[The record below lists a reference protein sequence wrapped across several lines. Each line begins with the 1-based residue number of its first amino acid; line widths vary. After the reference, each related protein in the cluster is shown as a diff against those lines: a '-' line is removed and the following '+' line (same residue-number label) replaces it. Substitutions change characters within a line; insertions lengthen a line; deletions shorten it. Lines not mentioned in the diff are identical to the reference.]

1 MKTKNLLKATVATLV
16 AGAMGLAGVG
26 SAMAADTRVDASK
39 LGAAARQTLTVAAN
53 GDISNRTLKAVP
65 LAYYSYAQTDGTNI
79 TGFDLIDAGKAS
91 AIADAL
97 TKANIDTNSKK
108 DQTAGYDYNA
118 SNPMV
123 WVVQNLLDSE
133 NSPWAGKLRDFIDQ
147 LKHETAVT
155 GDKGTA
161 FAKGRRRQD
170 MTASVRPGVYAVV
183 DTTKTGQAS
192 IVMFNGTGIDG
203 KTTLKNGAKFMP
215 YMLGTVDYK
224 VSDAGV
230 DKVITGVEDGDVD
243 EKIGEDVGIPNSLT
257 NSFEPVDEKIGE
269 DYEDEGARQAGE
281 EYYAVA
287 KTSIGKKVSFMMG
300 SGVPVWTGY
309 DHYYY
314 ALNDTYSDGLT
325 FNTDSVNV
333 TVGGKALTAGKDYK
347 VTTEAGKFH
356 ILFAPTADGSSDII
370 AAKTTFPVDAEV
382 LVTYDMTVNK
392 NAHVDGV
399 DTNTSEVEYS
409 HNPNNV
415 TDHQKTP
422 GDPTYVYVGKFTLTK
437 TDTSNA
443 PLAGAVFHIKDAK
456 NHIVKFVKVGDN
468 EYRVADS
475 TEAATASADI
485 TTTDK
490 NNGVITLKGLYGDYT
505 VTETKSPF
513 GGSILP
519 EFTLTVGVTQSKDHN
534 TSTSSLTKFKDDANH
549 LASKAGN
556 DGVTVINARNIADM
570 PKTGA
575 VWLSIFGVM
584 TVLLAGASAL
594 LLRRKA

>member
-26 SAMAADTRVDASK
+26 SAMAADTRVDESK
-39 LGAAARQTLTVAAN
+39 LGDGAAARQTLTVAAN

-91 AIADAL
+91 AIADVL
-97 TKANIDTNSKK
+97 TKANIDTKSKK

-147 LKHETAVT
+147 LKNEAAVT

-161 FAKGRRRQD
+161 FAKGAD
-170 MTASVRPGVYAVV
+170 AKHMTASVRPGVYAVV
-183 DTTKTGQAS
+183 DATKTGQTS

-203 KTTLKNGAKFMP
+203 KTTLKNGAKT
-215 YMLGTVDYK
+215 YTLGTVDYK
-224 VSDAGV
+224 VHDAEVTKG
-230 DKVITGVEDGDVD
+230 ITGVDNGDVD
-243 EKIGEDVGIPNSLT
+243 EKITRDKEAP
-257 NSFEPVDEKIGE
+257 
-269 DYEDEGARQAGE
+269 QAE
-281 EYYAVA
+281 AEYAVA
-287 KTSIGKKVSFMMG
+287 KTSIGKKVSFKMT
-300 SGVPVWTGY
+300 SKVPVWTGY

-314 ALNDTYSDGLT
+314 ALNDTYTNGLT
-325 FNTDSVNV
+325 FNADSVKV
-333 TVGGKALTAGKDYK
+333 TVNGKALTSDKDYK
-347 VTTEAGKFH
+347 VTPDGGKFH
-356 ILFAPTADGSSDII
+356 ILFAPTADNSSDLI
-370 AAKTTFPVDAEV
+370 AAKTTFPVGAEV
-382 LVTYDMTVNK
+382 LVTYNMTVNK

-409 HNPNNV
+409 HNPNTV
-415 TDHQKTP
+415 TDHEKTP
-422 GDPTYVYVGKFTLTK
+422 GDTTYVYVGKFTLTK
-437 TDTSNA
+437 TDTNKA
-443 PLAGAVFHIKDAK
+443 PLAGAMFHIKDAK
-456 NHIVKFVKVGDN
+456 SNIVKFVKVNDN

-490 NNGVITLKGLYGDYT
+490 NHGVITLKGLYGDYT
-505 VTETKSPF
+505 VTEIKSPF

-519 EFTLTVGVTQSKDHN
+519 EFTLTVGVAQSQDHN
-534 TSTSSLTKFKDDANH
+534 TSTSSLTAFGQDSNK
-549 LASKAGN
+549 LASKSSD

>member
-79 TGFDLIDAGKAS
+79 IGFDLIDASKAS

-97 TKANIDTNSKK
+97 TKASIDTKSKK

-147 LKHETAVT
+147 LKNEAAVT

-161 FAKGRRRQD
+161 FAKGAD
-170 MTASVRPGVYAVV
+170 AKHMTASVRPGVYAVV
-183 DTTKTGQAS
+183 DATTAGQAS

-203 KTTLKNGAKFMP
+203 KTTLKNGDKT
-215 YMLGTVDYK
+215 YTLGTVDYK
-224 VSDAGV
+224 VHDAAV
-230 DKVITGVEDGDVD
+230 RKAITSVENGDVD
-243 EKIGEDVGIPNSLT
+243 EKIGEGH
-257 NSFEPVDEKIGE
+257 
-269 DYEDEGARQAGE
+269 EDEGARQAGKK
-281 EYYAVA
+281 YYAVA
-287 KTSIGKKVSFMMG
+287 KTSIGKKVSFTMG
-300 SGVPVWTGY
+300 GAVPVWTGY

-325 FNTDSVNV
+325 FNPDSVNV

-409 HNPNNV
+409 HNPNTV
-415 TDHQKTP
+415 TDHEKTP
-422 GDPTYVYVGKFTLTK
+422 GDTNYVYVGKFTLTK
-437 TDTSNA
+437 TDTNNA
-443 PLAGAVFHIKDAK
+443 PLAGAVFNIKDAK
-456 NHIVKFVKVGDN
+456 SNIVKFVKVGDN

-490 NNGVITLKGLYGDYT
+490 NNGVITLKGLYGAYT

-519 EFTLTVGVTQSKDHN
+519 EFTLTVGVAQSKDHN

-549 LASKAGN
+549 LASKTSD

>member
-39 LGAAARQTLTVAAN
+39 LGDGVAARQTLTVAAN

-161 FAKGRRRQD
+161 FAKGAD
-170 MTASVRPGVYAVV
+170 AKHMTASVRPGVYAVV
-183 DTTKTGQAS
+183 DATTAGQAS

-203 KTTLKNGAKFMP
+203 KTTLKNGDKT
-215 YMLGTVDYK
+215 YTLGTVDYK
-224 VSDAGV
+224 VHDAAV
-230 DKVITGVEDGDVD
+230 RKAITSVENGDVD
-243 EKIGEDVGIPNSLT
+243 EKIGEDH
-257 NSFEPVDEKIGE
+257 
-269 DYEDEGARQAGE
+269 EDEGARQAGKK
-281 EYYAVA
+281 YYAVA
-287 KTSIGKKVSFMMG
+287 KTSIGKKVSFTMG
-300 SGVPVWTGY
+300 GAVPVWTGY

-314 ALNDTYSDGLT
+314 ALNDTYTNGLT
-325 FNTDSVNV
+325 FNTDSVKV

-356 ILFAPTADGSSDII
+356 ILFAPTADNSSDII
-370 AAKTTFPVDAEV
+370 AAKTTFPVGAEV
-382 LVTYDMTVNK
+382 LVTYTMTVNK

-409 HNPNNV
+409 RNPNIV

-422 GDPTYVYVGKFTLTK
+422 GDTNYVYVGKFTLTK
-437 TDTSNA
+437 TDTNNA

-456 NHIVKFVKVGDN
+456 NNPVKFVKVNDN

-519 EFTLTVGVTQSKDHN
+519 EFTLTVGVAQSKDHN

>member
-79 TGFDLIDAGKAS
+79 TGFDLIDADKAS

-97 TKANIDTNSKK
+97 TKANIDTKSKK
-108 DQTAGYDYNA
+108 DQTAGYDYDA

-147 LKHETAVT
+147 LKNEAAVT

-161 FAKGRRRQD
+161 FAKGAD
-170 MTASVRPGVYAVV
+170 AKHMTASVRPGVYAVV

-203 KTTLKNGAKFMP
+203 KTTLKNGAKT
-215 YMLGTVDYK
+215 YTLGTVDYK
-224 VSDAGV
+224 VSD
-230 DKVITGVEDGDVD
+230 TGVTKAITSVENGDVD
-243 EKIGEDVGIPNSLT
+243 EKIGED
-257 NSFEPVDEKIGE
+257 EHE
-269 DYEDEGARQAGE
+269 DGWPRQAGE
-281 EYYAVA
+281 KYYAVA
-287 KTSIGKKVSFMMG
+287 KTSIGKKVSFKMG
-300 SGVPVWTGY
+300 GAVPVWTGY

-314 ALNDTYSDGLT
+314 ALNDTYTNGLT
-325 FNTDSVNV
+325 FNADSVKV

-370 AAKTTFPVDAEV
+370 AAKTTFPVGTPV
-382 LVTYDMTVNK
+382 LVTYNMTVNK

-422 GDPTYVYVGKFTLTK
+422 GNTNYVYVGKFTLTK
-437 TDTSNA
+437 TDTNNA
-443 PLAGAVFHIKDAK
+443 PLAGAVFNIKDAK
-456 NHIVKFVKVGDN
+456 SNIVKFVKVNDN

-490 NNGVITLKGLYGDYT
+490 NNGVITLNGLYGDYT

-519 EFTLTVGVTQSKDHN
+519 EFTLTVGVAQSKDHN

-549 LASKAGN
+549 LASKAGD

>member
-16 AGAMGLAGVG
+16 SGAMGLAGVG

-39 LGAAARQTLTVAAN
+39 LGADARQTLTVAAN

-91 AIADAL
+91 VIADAL
-97 TKANIDTNSKK
+97 TKAHIDTQSKK

-147 LKHETAVT
+147 LKNEVAVT
-155 GDKGTA
+155 GDNGTA
-161 FAKGRRRQD
+161 FAKGAD
-170 MTASVRPGVYAVV
+170 VKHMTASVRPGVYAVV

-203 KTTLKNGAKFMP
+203 KTTLKNGDKT
-215 YMLGTVDYK
+215 YTLGTVDYK
-224 VSDAGV
+224 VSDTAV
-230 DKVITGVEDGDVD
+230 RKAITGVEDGVK
-243 EKIGEDVGIPNSLT
+243 EEEIKLEREESSGE
-257 NSFEPVDEKIGE
+257 
-269 DYEDEGARQAGE
+269 
-281 EYYAVA
+281 YAVA
-287 KTSIGKKVSFMMG
+287 KTSIGKKVSFKMT
-300 SGVPVWTGY
+300 SWVPVWTGY

-314 ALNDTYSDGLT
+314 ALNDTYTNGLT
-325 FNTDSVNV
+325 FNEDSVKV

-347 VTTEAGKFH
+347 VTTETGKFH
-356 ILFAPTADGSSDII
+356 ILFAPPADGSSDII

-409 HNPNNV
+409 HNPNIV
-415 TDHQKTP
+415 TDHEKTP
-422 GDPTYVYVGKFTLTK
+422 GDTTYVYVGKFTLTK
-437 TDTSNA
+437 TDTNNA
-443 PLAGAVFHIKDAK
+443 PLAGAVFNIKDAK
-456 NHIVKFVKVGDN
+456 SKPVKFVKVNDG
-468 EYRVADS
+468 YRVADS

-519 EFTLTVGVTQSKDHN
+519 EFTLTVGVAQSKDHN
-534 TSTSSLTKFKDDANH
+534 TSTSSLTAFGQDSNK
-549 LASKAGN
+549 LASKTSD

>member
-1 MKTKNLLKATVATLV
+1 MKNQNLLKATVATLV

-97 TKANIDTNSKK
+97 TKANIDTKSKK

-133 NSPWAGKLRDFIDQ
+133 YSPWAGKLRDFIDQ
-147 LKHETAVT
+147 LKNEAAVT

-161 FAKGRRRQD
+161 FAKGAD
-170 MTASVRPGVYAVV
+170 VKHMTASVRPGVYAVV

-203 KTTLKNGAKFMP
+203 KTTLVLKNGAKT
-215 YMLGTVDYK
+215 YTLGTVDYK
-224 VSDAGV
+224 VSDTAV
-230 DKVITGVEDGDVD
+230 RKAITGVEDGVK
-243 EKIGEDVGIPNSLT
+243 EEEIKLEREESSGE
-257 NSFEPVDEKIGE
+257 
-269 DYEDEGARQAGE
+269 
-281 EYYAVA
+281 YAVA
-287 KTSIGKKVSFMMG
+287 KTSIGKKVSFKMT
-300 SGVPVWTGY
+300 SWVPVWTGY

-325 FNTDSVNV
+325 FNADSVKV

-347 VTTEAGKFH
+347 VTNETGKFH
-356 ILFAPTADGSSDII
+356 ILFAPTADNSSDII
-370 AAKTTFPVDAEV
+370 AAKTTFPVGAKV

-409 HNPNNV
+409 HNPNTV

-422 GDPTYVYVGKFTLTK
+422 GDTTYVYVGKFTLTK
-437 TDTSNA
+437 TDTNNV
-443 PLAGAVFHIKDAK
+443 PLAGAVFNIKDAK
-456 NHIVKFVKVGDN
+456 NTPVKFVKVGNN

-485 TTTDK
+485 TTTDEK
-490 NNGVITLKGLYGDYT
+490 NGVITLKGMYGAYT

-519 EFTLTVGVTQSKDHN
+519 EFTLTVGVAQSTDHN
-534 TSTSSLTKFKDDANH
+534 TSTSSLTAFGQDSNK
-549 LASKAGN
+549 LASKSSD

>member
-39 LGAAARQTLTVAAN
+39 LGEAARQTLTVAAN

-97 TKANIDTNSKK
+97 TKAHIDTQSKK

-147 LKHETAVT
+147 LKNEAAVT
-155 GDKGTA
+155 GAKGTA
-161 FAKGRRRQD
+161 FAKGAD
-170 MTASVRPGVYAVV
+170 AKHMTASVRPGVYAVV
-183 DTTKTGQAS
+183 DTTTAGQAS

-203 KTTLKNGAKFMP
+203 KTTLKNGDKT
-215 YMLGTVDYK
+215 YTLGTVDYK
-224 VSDAGV
+224 VHDAAV
-230 DKVITGVEDGDVD
+230 RKAITSVENGDVD
-243 EKIGEDVGIPNSLT
+243 EKIGEDH
-257 NSFEPVDEKIGE
+257 
-269 DYEDEGARQAGE
+269 EDEGARQAGKK
-281 EYYAVA
+281 YYAVA
-287 KTSIGKKVSFMMG
+287 KTSIGKKVSFTMG
-300 SGVPVWTGY
+300 GAVPVWTGY

-325 FNTDSVNV
+325 FNPDSVNV

-409 HNPNNV
+409 HNPNTV
-415 TDHQKTP
+415 TDHEKTP
-422 GDPTYVYVGKFTLTK
+422 GDTNYVYVGKFTLTK
-437 TDTSNA
+437 TDTNNA
-443 PLAGAVFHIKDAK
+443 PLAGAVFNIKDAK
-456 NHIVKFVKVGDN
+456 SNIVKFVKVGDN

-490 NNGVITLKGLYGDYT
+490 NNGVITLKGLYGAYT

-519 EFTLTVGVTQSKDHN
+519 EFTLTVGVAQSKDHN

-549 LASKAGN
+549 LASKTSD

>member
-1 MKTKNLLKATVATLV
+1 MKIKNLLKATVATLV

-91 AIADAL
+91 VIADAL
-97 TKANIDTNSKK
+97 TKANIDTKSKN
-108 DQTAGYDYNA
+108 QTAGYDYNA

-147 LKHETAVT
+147 LKNEAAVT

-161 FAKGRRRQD
+161 FAKGAD
-170 MTASVRPGVYAVV
+170 AKHMTASVRPGVYAVV
-183 DTTKTGQAS
+183 DATKTGQAS

-203 KTTLKNGAKFMP
+203 KTTLKNGEKT
-215 YMLGTVDYK
+215 YTLGTVDYK
-224 VSDAGV
+224 VHDAEVTKG
-230 DKVITGVEDGDVD
+230 ITGVEDGATD
-243 EKIGEDVGIPNSLT
+243 EKISR
-257 NSFEPVDEKIGE
+257 EKE
-269 DYEDEGARQAGE
+269 
-281 EYYAVA
+281 YAVA
-287 KTSIGKKVSFMMG
+287 KTSIGKKVSFKMT
-300 SGVPVWTGY
+300 SKVPVWTGY

-314 ALNDTYSDGLT
+314 ALNDTYTNGLT
-325 FNTDSVNV
+325 FNADSVNV

-347 VTTEAGKFH
+347 VTNETGKFH
-356 ILFAPTADGSSDII
+356 ILFAPTADGSSDLI
-370 AAKTTFPVDAEV
+370 AAKTTFPVGTPV

-409 HNPNNV
+409 HNPNTV

-422 GDPTYVYVGKFTLTK
+422 GDTTYVYVGKFTLTK
-437 TDTSNA
+437 TDTKNA
-443 PLAGAVFHIKDAK
+443 PLAGAVFNIKDAK
-456 NHIVKFVKVGDN
+456 SKPVKFVKVDDN

-490 NNGVITLKGLYGDYT
+490 NNGVITLKGLYGAYT

-519 EFTLTVGVTQSKDHN
+519 EFTLTVGVAQSQDHN
-534 TSTSSLTKFKDDANH
+534 TSTSSLTAFGQDSNK
-549 LASKAGN
+549 LASKSSD

>member
-1 MKTKNLLKATVATLV
+1 MKPKNLLKATVATLV

-97 TKANIDTNSKK
+97 TKANIDTKSKK

-133 NSPWAGKLRDFIDQ
+133 YSPWAGKLRDFIDQ
-147 LKHETAVT
+147 LKNEAAVT

-161 FAKGRRRQD
+161 FAKGAD
-170 MTASVRPGVYAVV
+170 VKHMTASVRPGVYAVV

-203 KTTLKNGAKFMP
+203 KTALALKNGAKT
-215 YMLGTVDYK
+215 YTLGTVDYK
-224 VSDAGV
+224 VSDTAV
-230 DKVITGVEDGDVD
+230 RKAITGVEDGVK
-243 EKIGEDVGIPNSLT
+243 EEEIKLEREESSGE
-257 NSFEPVDEKIGE
+257 
-269 DYEDEGARQAGE
+269 
-281 EYYAVA
+281 YAVA
-287 KTSIGKKVSFMMG
+287 KTSIGKKVSFKMT
-300 SGVPVWTGY
+300 SWVPVWTGY

-325 FNTDSVNV
+325 FNADSVRV

-347 VTTEAGKFH
+347 VTNETGKFH
-356 ILFAPTADGSSDII
+356 ILFAPTADNSSDII
-370 AAKTTFPVDAEV
+370 AAKTTFPVGAKV

-409 HNPNNV
+409 HNPNTV

-422 GDPTYVYVGKFTLTK
+422 GDTTYVYVGKFTLTK
-437 TDTSNA
+437 TDTNNV
-443 PLAGAVFHIKDAK
+443 PLAGAVFNIKDAK
-456 NHIVKFVKVGDN
+456 NTPVKFVKVGNN

-485 TTTDK
+485 TTTDEK
-490 NNGVITLKGLYGDYT
+490 NGVITLKGMYGAYT

-519 EFTLTVGVTQSKDHN
+519 EFTLTVGVAQSTDHN
-534 TSTSSLTKFKDDANH
+534 TSTSSLTAFGQDSNK
-549 LASKAGN
+549 LASKSSD

>member
-39 LGAAARQTLTVAAN
+39 LGDGAAARQTLTVAAN

-97 TKANIDTNSKK
+97 TKANIDTTSKK
-108 DQTAGYDYNA
+108 NQTAGYDYNA

-161 FAKGRRRQD
+161 FAKGAD
-170 MTASVRPGVYAVV
+170 AKHMTASVRPGVYAVV
-183 DTTKTGQAS
+183 DTTTAGQAS

-203 KTTLKNGAKFMP
+203 KTTLKNGAKT
-215 YMLGTVDYK
+215 YTLGTVDYK
-224 VSDAGV
+224 VHDAEVTKG
-230 DKVITGVEDGDVD
+230 ITGVEDGATD
-243 EKIGEDVGIPNSLT
+243 EKISR
-257 NSFEPVDEKIGE
+257 EKE
-269 DYEDEGARQAGE
+269 
-281 EYYAVA
+281 YAVA
-287 KTSIGKKVSFMMG
+287 KTSIGKKVSFKMT
-300 SGVPVWTGY
+300 SKVPVWTGY

-325 FNTDSVNV
+325 FNEDSVKV

-347 VTTEAGKFH
+347 VTTETGKFH

-370 AAKTTFPVDAEV
+370 AAKTTFPVGAEV

-422 GDPTYVYVGKFTLTK
+422 GDTNYVYVGKFTLTK
-437 TDTSNA
+437 TDTNNV

-456 NHIVKFVKVGDN
+456 NHPVKFVKVNDG
-468 EYRVADS
+468 YRVADS
-475 TEAATASADI
+475 TEDATASADI

-519 EFTLTVGVTQSKDHN
+519 EFTLTVGVAQSTDHN
-534 TSTSSLTKFKDDANH
+534 TSTSSLTAFGQDSNK
-549 LASKAGN
+549 LASKSSD

>member
-39 LGAAARQTLTVAAN
+39 LGEAARQTLTVAAN

-97 TKANIDTNSKK
+97 TKAHIDTQSKK

-147 LKHETAVT
+147 LKNEAAVT

-161 FAKGRRRQD
+161 FAKGAD
-170 MTASVRPGVYAVV
+170 AKHMTASVRPGVYAVV
-183 DTTKTGQAS
+183 NTTTAGQAS

-203 KTTLKNGAKFMP
+203 KTTLKNGDKT
-215 YMLGTVDYK
+215 YTLGTVDYK
-224 VSDAGV
+224 VHDAAV
-230 DKVITGVEDGDVD
+230 RKAITSVENGDVD
-243 EKIGEDVGIPNSLT
+243 EKIGEDH
-257 NSFEPVDEKIGE
+257 
-269 DYEDEGARQAGE
+269 EDEGARQAGKK
-281 EYYAVA
+281 YYAVA
-287 KTSIGKKVSFMMG
+287 KTSIGKKVSFTMG
-300 SGVPVWTGY
+300 GAVPVWTGY

-325 FNTDSVNV
+325 FNPDSVNV

-409 HNPNNV
+409 HNPNTV
-415 TDHQKTP
+415 TDHEKTP
-422 GDPTYVYVGKFTLTK
+422 GDTNYVYVGKFTLTK
-437 TDTSNA
+437 TDTNNA
-443 PLAGAVFHIKDAK
+443 PLAGAVFNIKDAK
-456 NHIVKFVKVGDN
+456 SNIVKFVKVGDN

-490 NNGVITLKGLYGDYT
+490 NNGVITLKGLYGAYT

-519 EFTLTVGVTQSKDHN
+519 EFTLTVGVAQSKDHN

-549 LASKAGN
+549 LASKTSD

>member
-26 SAMAADTRVDASK
+26 SAMADTTRISAEDLAK
-39 LGAAARQTLTVAAN
+39 NQTLTVEAN

-65 LAYYSYAQTDGTNI
+65 LAYYSYAQTDGTDNI

-97 TKANIDTNSKK
+97 TKANIDTKSKK
-108 DQTAGYDYNA
+108 DQTAGYDYDA

-133 NSPWAGKLRDFIDQ
+133 DRPWAGKLRDFIDQ
-147 LKHETAVT
+147 LKNEAAVT
-155 GDKGTA
+155 DDNGTKFIA
-161 FAKGRRRQD
+161 TPDDNTEQ
-170 MTASVRPGVYAVV
+170 TASVRPGVYAVV
-183 DTTKTGQAS
+183 DATTAGQAS

-203 KTTLKNGAKFMP
+203 KTTLKNGDKT
-215 YMLGTVDYK
+215 YTLGTVDYK
-224 VSDAGV
+224 VHDAEVTKG
-230 DKVITGVEDGDVD
+230 ITGVEDGATD
-243 EKIGEDVGIPNSLT
+243 EKISR
-257 NSFEPVDEKIGE
+257 EKE
-269 DYEDEGARQAGE
+269 
-281 EYYAVA
+281 YAVA
-287 KTSIGKKVSFMMG
+287 KTSIGKKVSFKMA
-300 SGVPVWTGY
+300 SWVPMWTGY

-325 FNTDSVNV
+325 FNADSVKV

-356 ILFAPTADGSSDII
+356 ILFAPTADNSSDII
-370 AAKTTFPVDAEV
+370 AAKATFPVGAEV
-382 LVTYDMTVNK
+382 LVTYTMTVNK

-409 HNPNNV
+409 HNPNTV

-422 GDPTYVYVGKFTLTK
+422 GDTTYVYVGKFTLTK
-437 TDTSNA
+437 TDTNNV
-443 PLAGAVFHIKDAK
+443 PLAGAVFNIKDAK
-456 NHIVKFVKVGDN
+456 NNIVKFVKVNDG
-468 EYRVADS
+468 YRVADS

-519 EFTLTVGVTQSKDHN
+519 EFTLTVGVAQSKDHN
-534 TSTSSLTKFKDDANH
+534 TSTSSLTAFGQDSNK
-549 LASKAGN
+549 LASKTGD

>member
-26 SAMAADTRVDASK
+26 SAMADTTRISAEDLAK
-39 LGAAARQTLTVAAN
+39 NQTLTVEAN
-53 GDISNRTLKAVP
+53 GDISGRTLKAVP
-65 LAYYSYAQTDGTNI
+65 LAYYSYAQTDGINI

-97 TKANIDTNSKK
+97 AKANIELSPRN
-108 DQTAGYDYNA
+108 QTAGYDYNA

-147 LKHETAVT
+147 LKNEAAVT

-161 FAKGRRRQD
+161 FAKGAD
-170 MTASVRPGVYAVV
+170 AKHMTASVRPGVYAVV
-183 DTTKTGQAS
+183 DATKTGQAS

-203 KTTLKNGAKFMP
+203 KTTLKNGAKT
-215 YMLGTVDYK
+215 YTLGTVDYK
-224 VSDAGV
+224 VSDTAV
-230 DKVITGVEDGDVD
+230 RKAITGVEDGVK
-243 EKIGEDVGIPNSLT
+243 EEEFPLAEREASGEYL
-257 NSFEPVDEKIGE
+257 
-269 DYEDEGARQAGE
+269 
-281 EYYAVA
+281 VA
-287 KTSIGKKVSFMMG
+287 KTSIDKKVSFAMT
-300 SGVPVWTGY
+300 SWVPVWTGY

-325 FNTDSVNV
+325 FNEDSVKV

-347 VTTEAGKFH
+347 VTTETGKFH
-356 ILFAPTADGSSDII
+356 ILFAPTADNSSDLI

-382 LVTYDMTVNK
+382 LVTYNMTVNK
-392 NAHVDGV
+392 NAHVDGA
-399 DTNTSEVEYS
+399 DINTSEVEYS
-409 HNPNNV
+409 RNPNTV
-415 TDHQKTP
+415 TDHEKTP
-422 GDPTYVYVGKFTLTK
+422 GNTTYVYVGKFTLTK
-437 TDTSNA
+437 TDTNNA
-443 PLAGAVFHIKDAK
+443 LLAGAVFNIKDAK
-456 NHIVKFVKVGDN
+456 NNIVKFVKVNDN
-468 EYRVADS
+468 EYRVTDS

-519 EFTLTVGVTQSKDHN
+519 EFTLTVGVAQSKDHN

>member
-26 SAMAADTRVDASK
+26 SAMAADTRVDESK
-39 LGAAARQTLTVAAN
+39 LGDGAAARQTLTVAAN

-97 TKANIDTNSKK
+97 TKANIDTKSKK

-147 LKHETAVT
+147 LKNEAAVT

-161 FAKGRRRQD
+161 FAKGAD
-170 MTASVRPGVYAVV
+170 AKHMTASVRPGVYAVV
-183 DTTKTGQAS
+183 DATKTGQAS

-203 KTTLKNGAKFMP
+203 KTTLKNGAKT
-215 YMLGTVDYK
+215 YTLGTVDYK
-224 VSDAGV
+224 VHDAEVTKG
-230 DKVITGVEDGDVD
+230 ITGVDNGDVD
-243 EKIGEDVGIPNSLT
+243 EKITRDKEAP
-257 NSFEPVDEKIGE
+257 
-269 DYEDEGARQAGE
+269 QAE
-281 EYYAVA
+281 AEYAVA
-287 KTSIGKKVSFMMG
+287 KTSIDKKVSFKMT
-300 SGVPVWTGY
+300 SKVPVWTGY

-314 ALNDTYSDGLT
+314 ALNDTYTNGLT
-325 FNTDSVNV
+325 FNADSVKV
-333 TVGGKALTAGKDYK
+333 TVNGKALTSDKDYK
-347 VTTEAGKFH
+347 VTPDGGKFH
-356 ILFAPTADGSSDII
+356 ILFAPTADNSSDLI
-370 AAKTTFPVDAEV
+370 AAKTTFPVGAEV
-382 LVTYDMTVNK
+382 LVTYNMTVNK

-409 HNPNNV
+409 HNPNTV
-415 TDHQKTP
+415 TDHEKTP
-422 GDPTYVYVGKFTLTK
+422 GDTTYVYVGKFTLTK
-437 TDTSNA
+437 TDTNKA
-443 PLAGAVFHIKDAK
+443 PLAGAMFHIKDAK
-456 NHIVKFVKVGDN
+456 SNIVKFVKVNDN

-490 NNGVITLKGLYGDYT
+490 NHGVITLKGLYGDYT
-505 VTETKSPF
+505 VTEIKSPF

-519 EFTLTVGVTQSKDHN
+519 EFTLTVGVAQSQDHN
-534 TSTSSLTKFKDDANH
+534 TSTSSLTAFGQDSNK
-549 LASKAGN
+549 LASKSSD

>member
-39 LGAAARQTLTVAAN
+39 LGEAARQTLTVAAN

-97 TKANIDTNSKK
+97 TKAHIDTQSKK

-147 LKHETAVT
+147 LKNEAAVT

-161 FAKGRRRQD
+161 FAKGAD
-170 MTASVRPGVYAVV
+170 AKHMTASVRPGVYAVV
-183 DTTKTGQAS
+183 DTTTAGQAS
-192 IVMFNGTGIDG
+192 IVMFNDTGIDG
-203 KTTLKNGAKFMP
+203 KTTLKNGDKT
-215 YMLGTVDYK
+215 YTLGTVDYK
-224 VSDAGV
+224 VHDAAV
-230 DKVITGVEDGDVD
+230 RKAITSVENGDVD
-243 EKIGEDVGIPNSLT
+243 EKIGEDH
-257 NSFEPVDEKIGE
+257 
-269 DYEDEGARQAGE
+269 EDEGARQAGKK
-281 EYYAVA
+281 YYAVA
-287 KTSIGKKVSFMMG
+287 KTSIGKKVSFTMDG
-300 SGVPVWTGY
+300 AVPVWTGY

-325 FNTDSVNV
+325 FNPDSVNV

-409 HNPNNV
+409 HNPNTV
-415 TDHQKTP
+415 TDHEKTP
-422 GDPTYVYVGKFTLTK
+422 GDTNYVYVGKFTLTK
-437 TDTSNA
+437 TDTNNA
-443 PLAGAVFHIKDAK
+443 PLAGAVFNIKDAK
-456 NHIVKFVKVGDN
+456 SNIVKFVKVGDN

-490 NNGVITLKGLYGDYT
+490 NNGVITLKGLYGAYT

-519 EFTLTVGVTQSKDHN
+519 EFTLTVGVAQSKDHN

-549 LASKAGN
+549 LASKTSD

>member
-16 AGAMGLAGVG
+16 TGAMGLAGVG

-39 LGAAARQTLTVAAN
+39 LGEAARQTLTVAAN

-97 TKANIDTNSKK
+97 TKAHIDTQSKK

-147 LKHETAVT
+147 LKNEAAVT

-161 FAKGRRRQD
+161 FAKGAD
-170 MTASVRPGVYAVV
+170 AKHMTASVRPGVYAVV
-183 DTTKTGQAS
+183 DTTTAGQAS

-203 KTTLKNGAKFMP
+203 KTTLKNGDKT
-215 YMLGTVDYK
+215 YTLGTVDYK
-224 VSDAGV
+224 VHDAAV
-230 DKVITGVEDGDVD
+230 RKAITSVENGDVD
-243 EKIGEDVGIPNSLT
+243 EKIGEDH
-257 NSFEPVDEKIGE
+257 
-269 DYEDEGARQAGE
+269 EDEGARQAGKK
-281 EYYAVA
+281 YYAVA
-287 KTSIGKKVSFMMG
+287 KTSIGKKVSFTMG
-300 SGVPVWTGY
+300 GAVPVWTGY

-325 FNTDSVNV
+325 FNPDSVNV

-409 HNPNNV
+409 HNPNTV
-415 TDHQKTP
+415 TDHEKTP
-422 GDPTYVYVGKFTLTK
+422 GDTNYVYVGKFTLTK
-437 TDTSNA
+437 TDTNNA
-443 PLAGAVFHIKDAK
+443 PLAGAVFNIKDAK
-456 NHIVKFVKVGDN
+456 SNIVKFVKVGDN

-490 NNGVITLKGLYGDYT
+490 NNGVITLKGLYGAYT

-519 EFTLTVGVTQSKDHN
+519 EFTLTVGVAQSKDHN

-549 LASKAGN
+549 LASKTSD

>member
-39 LGAAARQTLTVAAN
+39 LGEAARQTLTVAAN

-97 TKANIDTNSKK
+97 TKAHIDTQSKK

-147 LKHETAVT
+147 LKNEAAVT

-161 FAKGRRRQD
+161 FAKGAD
-170 MTASVRPGVYAVV
+170 AKHMTASVRPGVYAVV
-183 DTTKTGQAS
+183 DTTTAGQAS

-203 KTTLKNGAKFMP
+203 KTTLKNGDKT
-215 YMLGTVDYK
+215 YTLGTVDYK
-224 VSDAGV
+224 VHDAAV
-230 DKVITGVEDGDVD
+230 RKAITSVENGDVD
-243 EKIGEDVGIPNSLT
+243 EKIGEDH
-257 NSFEPVDEKIGE
+257 
-269 DYEDEGARQAGE
+269 EDEGARQAGKK
-281 EYYAVA
+281 YYAVA
-287 KTSIGKKVSFMMG
+287 KTSIGKKVSFTMG
-300 SGVPVWTGY
+300 GAVPVWTGY

-325 FNTDSVNV
+325 FNPDSVNV

-409 HNPNNV
+409 HNPNTV
-415 TDHQKTP
+415 TDHEKTP
-422 GDPTYVYVGKFTLTK
+422 GDTNYVYVGKFTLTE
-437 TDTSNA
+437 TDTNNA
-443 PLAGAVFHIKDAK
+443 PLAGAVFNIKDAK
-456 NHIVKFVKVGDN
+456 SNIVKFVKVGDN

-490 NNGVITLKGLYGDYT
+490 NNGVITLKGLYGAYT

-519 EFTLTVGVTQSKDHN
+519 EFTLTVGVAQSKDHN

-549 LASKAGN
+549 LASKTSD

>member
-1 MKTKNLLKATVATLV
+1 MPTTLIIVAAVAILIILLATASYKVCPADRVMVITGPGGRRFV
-16 AGAMGLAGVG
+16 SGG
-26 SAMAADTRVDASK
+26 SAFIIPFIMRVDWLS
-39 LGAAARQTLTVAAN
+39 LGAVQSLL
-53 GDISNRTLKAVP
+53 RTDTPIPTKDA
-65 LAYYSYAQTDGTNI
+65 I
-79 TGFDLIDAGKAS
+79 LIDVNAVANFQIASETMTVDENGKQVK
-91 AIADAL
+91 AL
-97 TKANIDTNSKK
+97 ENAAKNYLNQSKERMEK
-108 DQTAGYDYNA
+108 DVTQ
-118 SNPMV
+118 V
-123 WVVQNLLDSE
+123 LL
-133 NSPWAGKLRDFIDQ
+133 GKLRDFIDQ
-147 LKHETAVT
+147 LKNEDAVT

-161 FAKGRRRQD
+161 FAKGAD
-170 MTASVRPGVYAVV
+170 AKHMTASVRPGVYAVV
-183 DTTKTGQAS
+183 DATKTGQAS

-203 KTTLKNGAKFMP
+203 KTTLKNGEKT
-215 YMLGTVDYK
+215 YTLGTVDYK
-224 VSDAGV
+224 VHDAEVTKG
-230 DKVITGVEDGDVD
+230 ITGVEDGATD
-243 EKIGEDVGIPNSLT
+243 EKISR
-257 NSFEPVDEKIGE
+257 EKE
-269 DYEDEGARQAGE
+269 
-281 EYYAVA
+281 YAVA
-287 KTSIGKKVSFMMG
+287 KTSIGKKVSFKMT
-300 SGVPVWTGY
+300 SKVPVWTGY

-314 ALNDTYSDGLT
+314 ALNDTYTNGLT
-325 FNTDSVNV
+325 FNPDSVKV

-347 VTTEAGKFH
+347 VTTETGKFH
-356 ILFAPTADGSSDII
+356 ILFAPTADNSSDII
-370 AAKTTFPVDAEV
+370 AAKTTFPVGTPV

-422 GDPTYVYVGKFTLTK
+422 GDTTYVYVGKFTLTK
-437 TDTSNA
+437 TDTNNV
-443 PLAGAVFHIKDAK
+443 PLAGAMFHIKDAK
-456 NHIVKFVKVGDN
+456 SNIVKFVKVNDN

-490 NNGVITLKGLYGDYT
+490 NHGVITLKGLYGDYT
-505 VTETKSPF
+505 VTEIKSPF

-519 EFTLTVGVTQSKDHN
+519 EFTLTVGVAQSQDHN
-534 TSTSSLTKFKDDANH
+534 TSTSSLTAFGQDSNK
-549 LASKAGN
+549 LASKSSD

>member
-39 LGAAARQTLTVAAN
+39 LGADARQTLTVAAN
-53 GDISNRTLKAVP
+53 DDISNRTLKAVP

-79 TGFDLIDAGKAS
+79 TGFDLIDAGKAP

-97 TKANIDTNSKK
+97 TKANIDTKSKK

-147 LKHETAVT
+147 LKNESAVT

-161 FAKGRRRQD
+161 FAKGADAQH

-203 KTTLKNGAKFMP
+203 KTTLKNGTKT
-215 YMLGTVDYK
+215 YTLGTVNYK
-224 VSDAGV
+224 VHDAEVTKG
-230 DKVITGVEDGDVD
+230 ITGVEDGDTD
-243 EKIGEDVGIPNSLT
+243 EKITSDKKAP
-257 NSFEPVDEKIGE
+257 
-269 DYEDEGARQAGE
+269 QAGE
-281 EYYAVA
+281 EYAVA
-287 KTSIGKKVSFMMG
+287 KTSIGKKVSFKMT
-300 SGVPVWTGY
+300 SKVPVWTGY

-314 ALNDTYSDGLT
+314 ALNDTYTNGLT
-325 FNTDSVNV
+325 FNPDSVKV

-409 HNPNNV
+409 HNPNTV
-415 TDHQKTP
+415 TDHEKTP
-422 GDPTYVYVGKFTLTK
+422 GDTNYVYVGKFTLTK
-437 TDTSNA
+437 TDTNNA
-443 PLAGAVFHIKDAK
+443 PLAGAVFNIKDAK
-456 NHIVKFVKVGDN
+456 SNIVKFVKVGDN

-490 NNGVITLKGLYGDYT
+490 NNGVITLKGLYGAYT

-519 EFTLTVGVTQSKDHN
+519 EFTLTVGVAQSKDHN

-549 LASKAGN
+549 LASKTSD

>member
-1 MKTKNLLKATVATLV
+1 MKTKNLLRATVATLV

-53 GDISNRTLKAVP
+53 DDISNRTLKAVP
-65 LAYYSYAQTDGTNI
+65 LAYYSYAQTDDTDNI

-97 TKANIDTNSKK
+97 TKANIDTKSKK

-133 NSPWAGKLRDFIDQ
+133 DSPWAGKLRDFIDQ
-147 LKHETAVT
+147 LKNEAAVT
-155 GDKGTA
+155 GDEGTPFTA
-161 FAKGRRRQD
+161 AQGKNNEQ
-170 MTASVRPGVYAVV
+170 TASVRPGVYAVV

-203 KTTLKNGAKFMP
+203 KTTLKNGDKP
-215 YMLGTVDYK
+215 YTLGTVNYK
-224 VSDAGV
+224 VHDAEVTKG
-230 DKVITGVEDGDVD
+230 ITGVEDGDTD
-243 EKIGEDVGIPNSLT
+243 EKITSDKKAP
-257 NSFEPVDEKIGE
+257 
-269 DYEDEGARQAGE
+269 QAGE
-281 EYYAVA
+281 EYAVA
-287 KTSIGKKVSFMMG
+287 KTSIGKKVSFKMT
-300 SGVPVWTGY
+300 SKVPVWTGY

-314 ALNDTYSDGLT
+314 ALNDTYTNGLT
-325 FNTDSVNV
+325 FNADSVKV

-347 VTTEAGKFH
+347 VTTETGKFH
-356 ILFAPTADGSSDII
+356 ILFAPTADNSSDII
-370 AAKTTFPVDAEV
+370 AAKTTFPVEAEV
-382 LVTYDMTVNK
+382 LVTYNMTVNK

-409 HNPNNV
+409 HNPNPD

-422 GDPTYVYVGKFTLTK
+422 GNTTYVYVGKFTLTK
-437 TDTSNA
+437 TATNNA
-443 PLAGAVFHIKDAK
+443 PLAGAVFNIKDAK
-456 NHIVKFVKVGDN
+456 SNIVKFVKVNDN

-475 TEAATASADI
+475 TETATASADI

-519 EFTLTVGVTQSKDHN
+519 EFTLTVGVAQSKDHN

-570 PKTGA
+570 PETGA

>member
-26 SAMAADTRVDASK
+26 SAMADTTRISAEDLAK
-39 LGAAARQTLTVAAN
+39 NQTLTVEAYE
-53 GDISNRTLKAVP
+53 DISGRTLKAVP

-97 TKANIDTNSKK
+97 TKAHIDTQSKK

-147 LKHETAVT
+147 LKNEAAVT

-161 FAKGRRRQD
+161 FAKGAD
-170 MTASVRPGVYAVV
+170 AMHMTASVRPGVYAVV
-183 DTTKTGQAS
+183 DATKTGQAS

-203 KTTLKNGAKFMP
+203 KTTLKNGAKT
-215 YMLGTVDYK
+215 YTLGTVDYK
-224 VSDAGV
+224 VSDTAV
-230 DKVITGVEDGDVD
+230 RKAITGVEDGVK
-243 EKIGEDVGIPNSLT
+243 EEEIPLAEREASGEYL
-257 NSFEPVDEKIGE
+257 
-269 DYEDEGARQAGE
+269 
-281 EYYAVA
+281 VA
-287 KTSIGKKVSFMMG
+287 KTSIDKKVSFAMT
-300 SGVPVWTGY
+300 SWVPVWTGY

-325 FNTDSVNV
+325 FNADSVKV

-347 VTTEAGKFH
+347 VTTETGKFH
-356 ILFAPTADGSSDII
+356 ILFAPTADNSSDLIT
-370 AAKTTFPVDAEV
+370 AKTTFPVDAEV
-382 LVTYDMTVNK
+382 LVTYNMTVNK

-422 GDPTYVYVGKFTLTK
+422 GNTNYVYVGKFTLTK
-437 TDTSNA
+437 TDTNNA
-443 PLAGAVFHIKDAK
+443 PLAGAVFNIKDAK
-456 NHIVKFVKVGDN
+456 NNIVKFVKVGDN

-519 EFTLTVGVTQSKDHN
+519 EFTLTVGVAQSKDHN

-549 LASKAGN
+549 LASKAGD

>member
-97 TKANIDTNSKK
+97 TKAHIDTTSKK

-133 NSPWAGKLRDFIDQ
+133 YSPWAGKLRDFIDQ
-147 LKHETAVT
+147 LKNEDAVT

-161 FAKGRRRQD
+161 FAKGAD
-170 MTASVRPGVYAVV
+170 VKHMTASVRPGVYAVV

-203 KTTLKNGAKFMP
+203 KTTLALKNGAKT
-215 YMLGTVDYK
+215 YTLGTVDYK
-224 VSDAGV
+224 VSDTTVRKA
-230 DKVITGVEDGDVD
+230 ITGVEDGVK
-243 EKIGEDVGIPNSLT
+243 EEEIKLEREESSGE
-257 NSFEPVDEKIGE
+257 
-269 DYEDEGARQAGE
+269 
-281 EYYAVA
+281 YAVA
-287 KTSIGKKVSFMMG
+287 KTSIGKKVSFKMT
-300 SGVPVWTGY
+300 SWVPVWTGY
-309 DHYYY
+309 DRYYY

-325 FNTDSVNV
+325 FNTDSVKV
-333 TVGGKALTAGKDYK
+333 TVGGKALTADKDYK

-356 ILFAPTADGSSDII
+356 ILFAPTADNSSDII
-370 AAKTTFPVDAEV
+370 AAKTTFPVDAKV

-399 DTNTSEVEYS
+399 DTNTSAVEYS

-415 TDHQKTP
+415 TDHQLQPSNTN
-422 GDPTYVYVGKFTLTK
+422 YVYVGKFTLTK
-437 TDTSNA
+437 TDTNNV
-443 PLAGAVFHIKDAK
+443 PLAGAVFNIKDAK
-456 NHIVKFVKVGDN
+456 NTPVKFVKVNDG
-468 EYRVADS
+468 YRVADS

-490 NNGVITLKGLYGDYT
+490 NNGVITLKGLYGAYT

-519 EFTLTVGVTQSKDHN
+519 EFTLTVGVAQSQDHN
-534 TSTSSLTKFKDDANH
+534 TSTSSLTAFGQDSNK
-549 LASKAGN
+549 LASKSSD

>member
-39 LGAAARQTLTVAAN
+39 LGEAARQTLTVAAN

-97 TKANIDTNSKK
+97 TKAHIDTQSKK

-147 LKHETAVT
+147 LKNEAAVT

-161 FAKGRRRQD
+161 FAKGAD
-170 MTASVRPGVYAVV
+170 AKHMTASVRPGVYAVV
-183 DTTKTGQAS
+183 DTTTAGQAS

-203 KTTLKNGAKFMP
+203 KTTLKNGDKT
-215 YMLGTVDYK
+215 YTLGTVDYK
-224 VSDAGV
+224 VHDAAV
-230 DKVITGVEDGDVD
+230 RKAITSVENGDVD
-243 EKIGEDVGIPNSLT
+243 EKIGEDH
-257 NSFEPVDEKIGE
+257 
-269 DYEDEGARQAGE
+269 EDEGARQAGKK
-281 EYYAVA
+281 YYAVA
-287 KTSIGKKVSFMMG
+287 KTSIGKKVSFTMG
-300 SGVPVWTGY
+300 GAVPVWTGY

-325 FNTDSVNV
+325 FNPDSVNV

-347 VTTEAGKFH
+347 VTTEVGKFH

-409 HNPNNV
+409 HNPNTV
-415 TDHQKTP
+415 TDHEKTP
-422 GDPTYVYVGKFTLTK
+422 GDTNYVYVGKFTLTK
-437 TDTSNA
+437 TDTNNA
-443 PLAGAVFHIKDAK
+443 PLAGAVFNIKDAK
-456 NHIVKFVKVGDN
+456 SNIVKFVKVGDN

-490 NNGVITLKGLYGDYT
+490 NNGVITLKGLYGAYT

-519 EFTLTVGVTQSKDHN
+519 EFTLTVGVAQSKDHN

-549 LASKAGN
+549 LASKTSD

>member
-39 LGAAARQTLTVAAN
+39 LGADARQTLTVAAN
-53 GDISNRTLKAVP
+53 DDISNRTLKAVP

-79 TGFDLIDAGKAS
+79 TGFDLIDAGKAP

-97 TKANIDTNSKK
+97 TKANIDTKSKK

-147 LKHETAVT
+147 LKNESAVT

-161 FAKGRRRQD
+161 FAKGADAQH

-203 KTTLKNGAKFMP
+203 KTTLKNGAKT
-215 YMLGTVDYK
+215 YTLGTVNYK
-224 VSDAGV
+224 VHDAEVTKG
-230 DKVITGVEDGDVD
+230 ITGVEDGDTD
-243 EKIGEDVGIPNSLT
+243 EKITSDKKAP
-257 NSFEPVDEKIGE
+257 
-269 DYEDEGARQAGE
+269 QAGE
-281 EYYAVA
+281 EYAVA
-287 KTSIGKKVSFMMG
+287 KTSIGKKVSFKMT
-300 SGVPVWTGY
+300 SKVPVWTGY

-314 ALNDTYSDGLT
+314 ALNDTYTNGLT
-325 FNTDSVNV
+325 FNADSVKV

-347 VTTEAGKFH
+347 VTTETGKFH
-356 ILFAPTADGSSDII
+356 ILFAPTADNSSDII

-409 HNPNNV
+409 HNPNTV
-415 TDHQKTP
+415 TDHEKTP
-422 GDPTYVYVGKFTLTK
+422 GDTNYVYVGKFTLTK
-437 TDTSNA
+437 TDTNNA
-443 PLAGAVFHIKDAK
+443 PLAGAVFNIKDAK
-456 NHIVKFVKVGDN
+456 SNIVKFVKVGDN

-490 NNGVITLKGLYGDYT
+490 NNGVITLKGLYGAYT

-519 EFTLTVGVTQSKDHN
+519 EFTLTVGVAQSKDHN

-549 LASKAGN
+549 LASKTSD

>member
-39 LGAAARQTLTVAAN
+39 LGDGAAARQTLTVAADD
-53 GDISNRTLKAVP
+53 DISNRTLKAVP

-97 TKANIDTNSKK
+97 TKAHIDTQSKK

-147 LKHETAVT
+147 LKNETAVT
-155 GDKGTA
+155 GDNGTA
-161 FAKGRRRQD
+161 FDKGAD
-170 MTASVRPGVYAVV
+170 VKHMTASVRPGVYAVV

-203 KTTLKNGAKFMP
+203 KTTLKNGDKT
-215 YMLGTVDYK
+215 YTLGTVDYK
-224 VSDAGV
+224 VHDAEVTKG
-230 DKVITGVEDGDVD
+230 ITDVEDGATD
-243 EKIGEDVGIPNSLT
+243 EKISR
-257 NSFEPVDEKIGE
+257 EKE
-269 DYEDEGARQAGE
+269 
-281 EYYAVA
+281 YAVA
-287 KTSIGKKVSFMMG
+287 KTSIGKKVSFKMT
-300 SGVPVWTGY
+300 SKVPVWTGY
-309 DHYYY
+309 DQYYY
-314 ALNDTYSDGLT
+314 ALNDTYTNGLT
-325 FNTDSVNV
+325 FNEDSVKV
-333 TVGGKALTAGKDYK
+333 AVGGKALTAGKDYK
-347 VTTEAGKFH
+347 VTTETGKFH
-356 ILFAPTADGSSDII
+356 ILFTPTADNSSDII
-370 AAKTTFPVDAEV
+370 AAKTTFPVGAKV
-382 LVTYDMTVNK
+382 LVTYTMTVNK

-409 HNPNNV
+409 HNPNTV

-422 GDPTYVYVGKFTLTK
+422 GDTTYVYVGKFTLTK
-437 TDTSNA
+437 TDTNNV
-443 PLAGAVFHIKDAK
+443 PLAGAVFNIKDAK
-456 NHIVKFVKVGDN
+456 NHPVKFVKVNDG
-468 EYRVADS
+468 YRVADS

-519 EFTLTVGVTQSKDHN
+519 EFTLTVGVAQSKDHN
-534 TSTSSLTKFKDDANH
+534 TSTSSLTAFGQDSNK
-549 LASKAGN
+549 LASKSSD

>member
-16 AGAMGLAGVG
+16 ASAMGLAGVS

-39 LGAAARQTLTVAAN
+39 LGAAARQTLTVAAD

-97 TKANIDTNSKK
+97 TKANIDTTKK
-108 DQTAGYDYNA
+108 NQTAGYDYNA

-161 FAKGRRRQD
+161 FAKGAD
-170 MTASVRPGVYAVV
+170 AKHMTASVRPGVYAVV
-183 DTTKTGQAS
+183 DATKTGQAS

-203 KTTLKNGAKFMP
+203 KTTLKNGAKT
-215 YMLGTVDYK
+215 YTLGTVDYK
-224 VSDAGV
+224 VSDTGV
-230 DKVITGVEDGDVD
+230 GKVITGVEDGDVD
-243 EKIGEDVGIPNSLT
+243 EKIAGDEADEDGP
-257 NSFEPVDEKIGE
+257 
-269 DYEDEGARQAGE
+269 RQAGE

-287 KTSIGKKVSFMMG
+287 KTSIGKKVSFKMG
-300 SGVPVWTGY
+300 SEVPVWTGY

-325 FNTDSVNV
+325 FNPDSVNV

-347 VTTEAGKFH
+347 VTTETGKFH

-370 AAKTTFPVDAEV
+370 AAKTTFPVGAEV
-382 LVTYDMTVNK
+382 LVTYNMTVNK

-422 GDPTYVYVGKFTLTK
+422 GNTNYVYVGKFTLTK
-437 TDTSNA
+437 TDTNNA
-443 PLAGAVFHIKDAK
+443 PLAGAVFNIKDAK
-456 NHIVKFVKVGDN
+456 SNIVKFVKVNDN

-490 NNGVITLKGLYGDYT
+490 NNGVITLKGLYGAYT

-519 EFTLTVGVTQSKDHN
+519 EFTLTVGVAQSKDHN